1 MPMLLPLALHSVGIV
16 RLMLFERVPWKRAA
30 QSAVG
35 ANGLTILDSARV
47 FALLN
52 IATHDT
58 QAVGSEHK

>member
-1 MPMLLPLALHSVGIV
+1 V
-16 RLMLFERVPWKRAA
+16 RG
-30 QSAVG
+30 SGGSG

-52 IATHDT
+52 IAARDT